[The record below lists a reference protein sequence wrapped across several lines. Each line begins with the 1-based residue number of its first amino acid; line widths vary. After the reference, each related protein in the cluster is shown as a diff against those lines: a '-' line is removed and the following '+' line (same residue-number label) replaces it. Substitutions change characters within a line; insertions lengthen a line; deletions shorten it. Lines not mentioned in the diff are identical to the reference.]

1 MCLTLEITKKNQKP
15 VLGTS
20 LAMQGTWVRSLVRE
34 DAAEQQSPGV
44 RQLLKPERLELL
56 LHKRNREI
64 SLSAI
69 EKAHARQQRP
79 STAMNL
85 KKREGRTV

>member
-44 RQLLKPERLELL
+44 RQLLKPERLEPMLYN
-56 LHKRNREI
+56 KRI
-64 SLSAI
+64 HL
-69 EKAHARQQRP
+69 
-79 STAMNL
+79 
-85 KKREGRTV
+85 